1 MSMKPSES
9 TQTPAPPTVPP
20 EIQTVLSG
28 ARLSVRFR
36 GDWKLDALSDAA
48 AEKALAQSEQTAL
61 VALSAQSGVE
71 LLELDGKELGQWDSS
86 LLVPI
91 TRLTAQA
98 EERGIRIQND
108 QLPVGVRNLTR
119 LALAGPPNRNARRET
134 VSESLFSRLGGLF
147 LSLPDTTSRV
157 LAFIG
162 ELVLG
167 FGRLFSGKSG
177 CTRSNVLLSLQ
188 ECGAEALPIISLI
201 SLLVGLILAFVG
213 IIQLGMFGAEIYVS
227 SLVAVG
233 MTRIMGAIM
242 TGIILAGRTG
252 ASYAAVI
259 GTMQVNEEIDALN
272 TLGIPPSDYLVLPRL
287 IALTLMTPLL
297 VLYAD
302 FMGIMGGALVGVGI
316 LGLDPMEYFTFT
328 QKGFNLNNL
337 WVGMVHGLVFGMV
350 ISITGCYQGLNCGRN
365 AEAVGRATTSAVVY
379 SIVGIVLATAVLTL
393 LCNIL
398 KI

>member
-1 MSMKPSES
+1 MNAFES
-9 TQTPAPPTVPP
+9 APAPVPSSVSPEMHTV
-20 EIQTVLSG
+20 ISG
-28 ARLSVRFR
+28 TRLCVRFR
-36 GDWKLDALSDAA
+36 GDWRLENMSSSTTASSLTNAEQSALQ
-48 AEKALAQSEQTAL
+48 ALTGRTVTELEMDGEAL
-61 VALSAQSGVE
+61 GE
-71 LLELDGKELGQWDSS
+71 WDSS
-86 LLVPI
+86 LLVST
-91 TRLTAQA
+91 TRLVALA
-98 EERGIRIQND
+98 RKSDIAVFDDR
-108 QLPVGVRNLTR
+108 LPEGVRNLTS
-119 LALAGPPNRNARRET
+119 LALAVPPRTTRRAMS
-134 VSESLFSRLGGLF
+134 SEPLLAHLGDIF
-147 LSLPDTTSRV
+147 LSFPVTVSRV
-157 LAFIG
+157 LAFLG
-162 ELVLG
+162 ELVLS
-167 FGRLFSGKSG
+167 FGRLFSGRSG
-177 CTRSNVLLSLQ
+177 CTRANVWLCLQ
-188 ECGAEALPIISLI
+188 ESGVEALPIVSLI

-287 IALTLMTPLL
+287 IALTIMTPLL

-302 FMGIMGGALVGVGI
+302 FMGIMGGVLVGVGV

-337 WVGMVHGLVFGMV
+337 WVGMVHGIVFGLV

-365 AEAVGRATTSAVVY
+365 AEAVGRATTAAVVY
-379 SIVGIVLATAVLTL
+379 SIVGIVLATAALTL

>member
-119 LALAGPPNRNARRET
+119 LALAVPPNRNARRET

>member
-1 MSMKPSES
+1 ME
-9 TQTPAPPTVPP
+9 TFRPAPAPDTAQLPIAP
-20 EIQTVLSG
+20 EMQTALSG
-28 ARLSVRFR
+28 TRLSVRFR
-36 GDWKLDALSDAA
+36 GDWRLESLADTSTA
-48 AEKALAQSEQTAL
+48 KALAEAEQTAL
-61 VALSAQSGVE
+61 AALSAGRGVTE
-71 LLELDGKELGQWDSS
+71 LELDGEQLGQWDSS
-86 LLVPI
+86 LLVPT
-91 TRLTAQA
+91 TRLVTLAKEA
-98 EERGIRIQND
+98 GIAIRD
-108 QLPVGVRNLTR
+108 DKLPAGVRNLTA
-119 LALAGPPNRNARRET
+119 LALAVPPRTTRQET
-134 VSESLFSRLGGLF
+134 ASESLLARFGGF
-147 LSLPDTTSRV
+147 LLSFPATASRV
-157 LAFIG
+157 LAFLG

-167 FGRLFSGKSG
+167 FGRLFGGKSG
-177 CTRSNVLLSLQ
+177 CTRANVWLCLQ
-188 ECGAEALPIISLI
+188 ESGAEALPIVSLI

-287 IALTLMTPLL
+287 IALTIMTPLL

-302 FMGIMGGALVGVGI
+302 FMGIMGGFLVGVGV

-350 ISITGCYQGLNCGRN
+350 ISITGCYQGLSCGRN

>member
-1 MSMKPSES
+1 MSMKTSES
-9 TQTPAPPTVPP
+9 TQTPAPPTAPP

-119 LALAGPPNRNARRET
+119 LALAVPPNRNARRET

-147 LSLPDTTSRV
+147 LSLPDTTSRI

-167 FGRLFSGKSG
+167 FSRLFSGKSG